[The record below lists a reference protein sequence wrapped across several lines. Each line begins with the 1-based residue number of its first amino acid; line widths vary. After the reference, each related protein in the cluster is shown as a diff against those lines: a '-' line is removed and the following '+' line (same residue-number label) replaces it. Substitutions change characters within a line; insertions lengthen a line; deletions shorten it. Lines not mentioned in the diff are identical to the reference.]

1 MVVFSDTYSIV
12 GAVFAFLDGGRY
24 VLFAIVFFFSLAFPS
39 AKILIALW
47 AWVLAGRDQDRMRRV
62 MALFAAVSKWSMLD
76 VFIIALTVLVAI
88 RSVLLATAVDHAG
101 GREGTSLG
109 LAFAFM
115 DGFAASAAVLAGLAG
130 ENNIANAFLL
140 ASGFSL
146 VAVIIAVTT
155 LKPARATTDSA
166 ARHPTTP

>member
-1 MVVFSDTYSIV
+1 MARTPQPFHRDRVAGLLLILALPMFVAGLVTPAISITRMVVFSDTYSIV

-76 VFIIALTVLVAI
+76 VFIIALTVLVIEGSLLSAADI
-88 RSVLLATAVDHAG
+88 HFGIVLFTLSVLMSTYAIHRLARSA
-101 GREGTSLG
+101 TST
-109 LAFAFM
+109 
-115 DGFAASAAVLAGLAG
+115 S
-130 ENNIANAFLL
+130 
-140 ASGFSL
+140 
-146 VAVIIAVTT
+146 
-155 LKPARATTDSA
+155 
-166 ARHPTTP
+166 RHG